1 LRKRQQIA
9 ENTCAGGAGPAL
21 EDTMKNRVSVLA
33 LPVLIAIAGP
43 VSAAPSDDLLLVNR
57 LSWGETADGA
67 TLGGQ
72 NAAAWLEQQ
81 LHASAD
87 DGLPPKEQAQIDT
100 MEISRKTPA
109 RLISDVRVLQREA
122 NREKTGADGDAARK
136 AFQQKMNGLLRE
148 AQTRSL
154 LRDLYSNS
162 QLKEQ
167 LTWFWFNHFNVHA
180 QKGDIRALVGDYE
193 DQIRKHALGK
203 FRDLLLA
210 TVVHPAMLQYLDNA
224 QNAAGHINEN
234 YAREIMELHT
244 LGVGSGYSQ
253 QDVQELARILT
264 GLSVNLSGQRPH
276 GRFVGYS
283 RFDFPDDNR
292 DAPLTVFDA
301 QKHDFGDKHFLGTT
315 IKGRGIDEIATAIA
329 ILSVEPPTAHYLSKQ
344 LAQYFCCDQPS
355 DALVN
360 AMSATWRRTDGDIP
374 EVLRTLFE
382 SREFTQSLGRK
393 FKDPIHY
400 AVSAVRAAYGNQV
413 IVNAQPMLNWLNR
426 MGEPLYGHETPDGY
440 ALTSAGWSGP
450 GEMETRFE
458 IAQIIGSGARN
469 LFRPDDPAAASPLP
483 QPPPVLQH
491 TAYYTALTPA
501 LSPATAAAIA
511 KGQNQVDR
519 NMLFLSSPEFMRR

>member
-1 LRKRQQIA
+1 MMR
-9 ENTCAGGAGPAL
+9 
-21 EDTMKNRVSVLA
+21 NRVLPLLVLA
-33 LPVLIAIAGP
+33 LATSPILGP
-43 VSAAPSDDLLLVNR
+43 ILGQPASALPADDLLLVNR
-57 LSWGETADGA
+57 LSWGETAQGD

-72 NAAAWLEQQ
+72 SAATWLAGQ
-81 LHASAD
+81 LRPAAD
-87 DGLPPKEQAQIDT
+87 DGLPAPVAAQIDA
-100 MEISRKTPA
+100 MEISQKTPSQ
-109 RLISDVRVLQREA
+109 LNDEVRGLREIA
-122 NREKTGADGDAARK
+122 NHEKGTPDGDAARK
-136 AFQQKMNGLLRE
+136 AYQQKLGELMRQ

-154 LRDLYSNS
+154 LRDLYSRN

-180 QKGDIRALVGDYE
+180 QKGEIRALVADYE
-193 DQIRKHALGK
+193 DQIRTHSLGK

-264 GLSVNLSGQRPH
+264 GLTVNLSGKLPGGWWR
-276 GRFVGYS
+276 GDFRS
-283 RFDFPDDNR
+283 DFPDDNR
-292 DAPLTVFDA
+292 HIPLTVFNP
-301 QKHDFGDKHFLGTT
+301 QKHDFGEKHFLGTT
-315 IKGRGIDEIATAIA
+315 IEGTGINEIATAIA
-329 ILSVEPPTAHYLSKQ
+329 ILSVEPPTAHYVSTQ

-355 DALVN
+355 DALVH
-360 AMSATWRRTDGDIP
+360 AMTATWRKSDGDISA
-374 EVLRTLFE
+374 VLQTLFT
-382 SREFTQSLGRK
+382 SQEFANSLGKK
-393 FKDPIHY
+393 FKDPVHY
-400 AVSAVRAAYGNQV
+400 AVSAVRATYGSQT
-413 IVNAQPMLNWLNR
+413 ITSAQPMLNWLNR

-440 ALTSAGWSGP
+440 ALTTAGWSGP

-458 IAQIIGSGARN
+458 IAQQIGAGARN
-469 LFRPDDPAAASPLP
+469 LFKPDDAPPNA
-483 QPPPVLQH
+483 PPPPAPPPALQQ

-501 LSPATAAAIA
+501 LSQNTAAAIA

>member
-1 LRKRQQIA
+1 MR
-9 ENTCAGGAGPAL
+9 N
-21 EDTMKNRVSVLA
+21 
-33 LPVLIAIAGP
+33 P
-43 VSAAPSDDLLLVNR
+43 VSAFALMAFMALSFPASAGPPDDLALVGR
-57 LSWGETADGA
+57 LSWGETAQQD

-72 NAAAWLEQQ
+72 STSAWLERQ
-81 LHASAD
+81 LHPSAD
-87 DGLPPKEQAQIDT
+87 DGLPPQVVSEIDA
-100 MEISRKTPA
+100 MEISHKTPSQLNDEV
-109 RLISDVRVLQREA
+109 RLLRQDA
-122 NREKTGADGDAARK
+122 NREKGSADGDAARK
-136 AFQQKMNGLLRE
+136 AYQQKLNSLMRE

-154 LRDLYSNS
+154 LRDLYSKN

-180 QKGDIRALVGDYE
+180 QKGEIRALVADYE
-193 DQIRKHALGK
+193 DQIRDHALGK

-264 GLSVNLSGQRPH
+264 GLTVNLSGRMP
-276 GRFVGYS
+276 GGWWRGDFRS
-283 RFDFPDDNR
+283 DFPNDYR
-292 DAPLTVFDA
+292 HVPLTVFNP
-301 QKHDFGDKHFLGTT
+301 QRHDFGEKHFLGTT

-329 ILSVEPPTAHYLSKQ
+329 ILSVEPPTAHYVSRQ

-355 DALVN
+355 EALVH
-360 AMSATWRRTDGDIP
+360 AMTLTWRKTDGDIA
-374 EVLRTLFE
+374 EVLRTLFASE
-382 SREFTQSLGRK
+382 EFTQSLGKK
-393 FKDPIHY
+393 FKDPVHY
-400 AVSAVRAAYGNQV
+400 AVSAVRATYGDQV

-440 ALTSAGWSGP
+440 ALSTAGWSGP
-450 GEMETRFE
+450 GEMATRFE

-469 LFRPDDPAAASPLP
+469 LFRSDDPAAPLPPP
-483 QPPPVLQH
+483 QPPPMLQQ
-491 TAYYTALTPA
+491 TAFYAALTPD
-501 LSPATAAAIA
+501 LSAATAAAIA
-511 KGQNQVDR
+511 RGQNQIDR

>member
-1 LRKRQQIA
+1 MMR
-9 ENTCAGGAGPAL
+9 
-21 EDTMKNRVSVLA
+21 NRVFPLLLLA
-33 LPVLIAIAGP
+33 LATPLAA
-43 VSAAPSDDLLLVNR
+43 SAAPADDLLLVNR
-57 LSWGETADGA
+57 LSWGETAQGDTMGA
-67 TLGGQ
+67 E
-72 NAAAWLEQQ
+72 NAQAWLQQQ
-81 LHASAD
+81 LHPSSD
-87 DGLPPKEQAQIDT
+87 DGLPPQVQAQIDA
-100 MEISRKTPA
+100 MEISHKTPSQ
-109 RLISDVRVLQREA
+109 LNDEVRGLRETA
-122 NREKTGADGDAARK
+122 NREKGSADGDDARK
-136 AFQQKMNGLLRE
+136 AYQQKLGELMRE

-154 LRDLYSNS
+154 LRDLYSKN

-180 QKGDIRALVGDYE
+180 PKGEIRALVADYE
-193 DQIRKHALGK
+193 DQIRNHALGK

-264 GLSVNLSGQRPH
+264 GLTVNLSGKLPGGWWR
-276 GRFVGYS
+276 GDFRS
-283 RFDFPDDNR
+283 DFPDDNR
-292 DAPLTVFDA
+292 HIPLTVFNPNR
-301 QKHDFGDKHFLGTT
+301 HDFGDKHFLGTT

-329 ILSVEPPTAHYLSKQ
+329 ILSVEPPTAWYVSKK

-355 DALVN
+355 DDLVRTM
-360 AMSATWRRTDGDIP
+360 AATWRKSDGDIP
-374 EVLRTLFE
+374 QVLAVLFN
-382 SREFTQSLGRK
+382 SREFAQSLGKK
-393 FKDPIHY
+393 FKDPMHY
-400 AVSAVRAAYGNQV
+400 AVSAVRATYGNQV

-440 ALTSAGWSGP
+440 ALTTAGWSGP

-458 IAQIIGSGARN
+458 IAQQIGSGARG
-469 LFRPDDPAAASPLP
+469 LFKSDDPAAPP
-483 QPPPVLQH
+483 QPPSPPPVLQQ

-501 LSPATAAAIA
+501 LSQNTAAAIA
-511 KGQNQVDR
+511 KGQNQMDR